1 MDTAP
6 AGGDDP
12 PSRPHSSH
20 SETVRSLG
28 ERLYAAQR
36 PVRVLDAI
44 RWDAATESAFL
55 ANGGREPPPVSA
67 DYYHSKP
74 LGFDPAAK
82 LQELRAIVRDTLRRL
97 GRETPVGRL
106 VRRRCRQCR
115 AAVELLT
122 RRGTPAFSQLSRES
136 YGQPTAGEDADIAA
150 VFATLEATA
159 LPPEPHAPTFDAATA
174 AGLLDGRLRQS
185 LGSEAP
191 FRVQLNDGLL
201 ADAAAGG
208 RAIKLRRGARFTAA
222 DLALLEVHEGWVHL
236 GTTLNGRRQ
245 PAGRFLSLSSPA
257 NATTQEGLAV
267 FCEVLAGVCHADRV
281 RRLRRRYEAVRLADA
296 GADFRDVY
304 RHFLEAGDD
313 QRCSYRQAVRVFRG
327 SLPTGC
333 GPFAKDLTYALGFV
347 RLLRACRAALRS
359 GRTDRLALLFCGKA
373 SLADLPV
380 LAAAAA
386 TGLLRRPATLPPP
399 FGDRAALARRLAT
412 LPHPRHGLPA
422 PHSFGEA
429 AGRTSGN
436 APVDHVSFQNDDG
449 PGAQ

>member
-12 PSRPHSSH
+12 PSRPHSSQPK
-20 SETVRSLG
+20 TVRSLG
-28 ERLYAAQR
+28 EWLYTAQR
-36 PVRVLDAI
+36 PVRVLDAV
-44 RWDAATESAFL
+44 RWDAAIEHTFL
-55 ANGGREPPPVSA
+55 AHGGREPPAVTA
-67 DYYHSKP
+67 DYYHRKP

-82 LQELRAIVRDTLRRL
+82 CQELRAIERDALRRL
-97 GRETPVGRL
+97 GREDPVGRL
-106 VRRRCRQCR
+106 LRRRCCQCR

-150 VFATLEATA
+150 VFTTLEATA
-159 LPPEPHAPTFDAATA
+159 PPPEPHAPSLDAATA
-174 AGLLDGRLRQS
+174 ADLLARRLRHS
-185 LGSEAP
+185 LGSAAP
-191 FRVQLNDGLL
+191 FHIRLSDGLL

-236 GTTLNGRRQ
+236 GTTLSGRRQ

-267 FCEVLAGVCHADRV
+267 FCEVLTRVCHADRV

-304 RHFLEAGDD
+304 RHFLVGGDD
-313 QRCSYRQAVRVFRG
+313 PRCSYRQAVRVFRG

-347 RLLRACRAALRS
+347 RLLCACRAALRS
-359 GRTDRLALLFCGKA
+359 GRAERLALLFCGKT
-373 SLADLPV
+373 SLADLP
-380 LAAAAA
+380 LLSAAAA
-386 TGLLRRPATLPPP
+386 TGLLRRPTTLPPP

-412 LPHPRHGLPA
+412 LPHPRHRLPT
-422 PHSFGEA
+422 PYSFGEP
-429 AGRTSGN
+429 AGRTPGN
-436 APVDHVSFQNDDG
+436 APADHISFQKGDV
-449 PGAQ
+449 PRAQ